1 LKNPTETVVF
11 ISEKGAKIYDKL
23 VYTIVTTVLGSV
35 TSQLKKSP
43 HVLRHTFATHML
55 NNGAD
60 LNSIKE
66 ICDYVTELDS
76 NVDYETL
83 SDFLSEEGSIRT
95 AILKSLP
102 LSIIKPQDPNT
113 HLISSSKQ
121 KAYNKKDSKYQPPIL
136 VDSEYNIIDGHHRY
150 RAALHREDSE
160 ILVYI
165 LN

>member
-1 LKNPTETVVF
+1 MF
-11 ISEKGAKIYDKL
+11 KG
-23 VYTIVTTVLGSV
+23 
-35 TSQLKKSP
+35 Q
-43 HVLRHTFATHML
+43 
-55 NNGAD
+55 

-76 NVDYETL
+76 NVDHETL
-83 SDFLSEEGSIRT
+83 FDFLSEEGNNRI
-95 AILKSLP
+95 AILKPVP
-102 LSIIKPQDPNT
+102 LSLIQPKDPNT